1 MAKSKTQINVVF
13 ALLSAGLLI
22 TTIMAAVRYEG
33 HIIRPSNRTTASG
46 TSLPENHPSVDMTEK
61 LAELIRLSQGNPQ
74 SAGIQAQIGN
84 IYYDMGEYDQAVVA
98 YGKSLDIQPNQANVE
113 TDLATCFHYLG
124 KDDEA
129 LKGFDHVLSYSPGF
143 VQAMYNK
150 GVVLIHGKNDIEGGL
165 RTWEKLLQL
174 DLEPA
179 KRAEIEK
186 SVQQLKASI
195 R

>member
-33 HIIRPSNRTTASG
+33 QIIRPSNRNAASG
-46 TSLPENHPSVDMTEK
+46 TSLPENHPSVDMTQT
-61 LAELIRLSQGNPQ
+61 LAELIRLSQEDPQ

-98 YGKSLDIQPNQANVE
+98 YGKSLDIQPNQASVE

-129 LKGFDHVLSYSPGF
+129 LKRFDHVLTYSPGF

-150 GVVLIHGKNDIEGGL
+150 GVVLIYGKNDIEGGR
-165 RTWEKLLQL
+165 RTWEKLLQM

-186 SVQQLKASI
+186 SLQQLKASI